1 MSIYATI
8 GDNEPA
14 FFSSLQ
20 GWKEVAEWA
29 DQIDDDKY
37 EDVVHLTEHG
47 FTNDMEVMAGQLV
60 EAMSES
66 PPLEEVAKTLLE
78 LLDLVQGEA
87 GELIVNSGIEE

>member
-20 GWKEVAEWA
+20 GWKEVSEWA

-47 FTNDMEVMAGQLV
+47 FTNDMQAMAGQLI
-60 EAMSES
+60 EAMSEH
-66 PPLEEVAKTLLE
+66 PPSVEVSKTLLE
-78 LLDLVQGEA
+78 LLELVEGET
-87 GELIVNSGIEE
+87 GELIVNSGVEE